1 MRILQFQNIHHTL
14 EGQFVEVQTIAHI
27 VVRRYGFRI
36 IVNHDTAPSLFANGI
51 QSLYATPVEFYGRTD
66 TISTG
71 TQYDDGF
78 MVAQIMYV
86 ICYTAISK
94 VQIIGLCRIFGCQR
108 IDLFHYR
115 KDPHTLTIIADIKNS
130 IFHITF
136 VTDGTGNLEIGETL
150 NLSFTKQFV
159 RQIGNLFVIVSP
171 TMQFF
176 GSLHDIHQL
185 LQEPFINLSQ
195 FMHLVDGISGTKR
208 FRNDK
213 NTFVS
218 RFT

>member
-1 MRILQFQNIHHTL
+1 MRIFQFQNIHHTFKS
-14 EGQFVEVQTIAHI
+14 QFIKVQTVAHI
-27 VVRRYGFRI
+27 VVRGYGFRI

-51 QSLYATPVEFYGRTD
+51 QSLYATPVKFYRRPD
-66 TISTG
+66 TVSTG
-71 TQYDDGF
+71 TQYDNRL
-78 MVAQIMYV
+78 MISPIMHI

-94 VQIIGLCRIFGCQR
+94 IQIIGLCRIFGCQR

-115 KDPHTLTIIADIKNS
+115 KDPHTLTIIANIKNS

-150 NLSFTKQFV
+150 NLSFTEQFV

-176 GSLHDIHQL
+176 GSLHNIH
-185 LQEPFINLSQ
+185 
-195 FMHLVDGISGTKR
+195 
-208 FRNDK
+208 
-213 NTFVS
+213 
-218 RFT
+218 